1 MMATDSLSSHSQA
14 VTPLA
19 GAVME
24 AITGGIVVFDTA
36 GQVVYANAAARRAVG
51 GGGMGGMNGTAGR
64 AQLLALGGRSTR
76 LRSGAQDLGE
86 VIFLAAGEDDRT
98 LAERERRAILDTL
111 EVTEGKLVEAA
122 RRLGISRTT
131 LWRRLKAYGLD
142 RRAGRPTQRA
152 G

>member
-1 MMATDSLSSHSQA
+1 MMSTDSLSSHSQA

-36 GQVVYANAAARRAVG
+36 GQVVFANAAARRAVG
-51 GGGMGGMNGTAGR
+51 GGGMNGTAGR

-76 LRSGAQDLGE
+76 LRSGSQDLGE